1 MPAVTASQVISTC
14 PVSSSSANSPSLQSS
29 FQTLS
34 QTCRCSAVSSLIV
47 STGSH
52 IHSNCYAVRRPRAMS
67 RSPPAQIHLFPDTIH
82 SMTDQRRYER
92 MRIKS
97 SFPGKKSR
105 FCIIFHLP
113 FAASLRL
120 FFPPQFHF
128 NHIAFHLLETA
139 LARSI
144 LGLRIFTIFTRTLE
158 EARV

>member
-1 MPAVTASQVISTC
+1 MILTC

-29 FQTLS
+29 FQILS
-34 QTCRCSAVSSLIV
+34 QTCRCFVVSSLIV

-120 FFPPQFHF
+120 FFSAPIPLQSYRISPTRNSASSVYFG
-128 NHIAFHLLETA
+128 
-139 LARSI
+139 LANI
-144 LGLRIFTIFTRTLE
+144 HEDT
-158 EARV
+158 